1 MIKPNRAVRV
11 TVLMLATVACGRKAP
26 VATDTT
32 PPPANIA
39 ADNIAIAD
47 TALVEKG
54 PSLSGTLV
62 PERAAQ
68 LRAQVAGALQGL
80 YVEEGAA
87 VSAGQ
92 TVALIDTLSL
102 AEAARSARLQLTSSQ
117 LADDVARRNHERST
131 TLHTAGA
138 IADRDLELAHNQA
151 VAADAALAD
160 ARSRLTT
167 AEHQLANAIVR
178 APFAG
183 VVSERPAS
191 AGDVLQA
198 GSPILTI
205 VDPTELRLEASV
217 PADELA
223 TLRVGAKVEFTV
235 TGSSGESFTGRVA
248 RINPQ
253 VDPATRQVRLYV
265 SVPNANRALASGA
278 FAQGRVAVTSAR
290 ALTVPLNALDT
301 KAAVPSVK
309 RIHNGLVESVAVTLG
324 VRDDVAE
331 RVEILKGLS
340 AGDSVL
346 VGAVLGTPVG
356 AAVRVAHAN
365 R

>member
-1 MIKPNRAVRV
+1 MTTSIRAASLSAL
-11 TVLMLATVACGRKAP
+11 TLAVVACGRKAAIAP
-26 VATDTT
+26 DTT

-47 TALVEKG
+47 TALVERG
-54 PSLSGTLV
+54 PSLSGTLA

-68 LRAQVAGALQGL
+68 LRAQVGGALLGL
-80 YVEEGAA
+80 YVEEGAV

-102 AEAARSARLQLTSSQ
+102 AEAARSARLQLTSAQ
-117 LADDVARRNHERST
+117 LADDVARRNHERSV

-138 IADRDLELAHNQA
+138 IADRDLELAENQA
-151 VAADAALAD
+151 VAADAGLGD
-160 ARSRLTT
+160 AKSRLTT

-178 APFAG
+178 APFGG

-205 VDPTELRLEASV
+205 VDPAQLRLEASV
-217 PADELA
+217 PADDLSA
-223 TLRVGAKVEFTV
+223 IRVGAKVEFTV
-235 TGSSGESFTGRVA
+235 TGSSGESFVGRIA
-248 RINPQ
+248 RINPE

-265 SVPNANRALASGA
+265 SVPNASRALAAGA
-278 FAQGRVAVTSAR
+278 FAQGRVAVTSVR
-290 ALTVPLNALDT
+290 ALTVPLAALDT
-301 KAAVPSVK
+301 KAAEPSVK
-309 RIHNGLVESVAVTLG
+309 RVRNGIVESVPVTLG

-356 AAVRVAHAN
+356 AAVRIAHAN

>member
-1 MIKPNRAVRV
+1 MTSRRALSFV
-11 TVLMLATVACGRKAP
+11 TVILMVAACGRKAP
-26 VATDTT
+26 VAADTA

-39 ADNIAIAD
+39 PASIAIAD
-47 TALVEKG
+47 TALVERG
-54 PSLSGTLV
+54 PALSGTLA

-68 LRAQVAGALQGL
+68 LRAQVGGALLGL
-80 YVEEGAA
+80 YVDEGSA

-92 TVALIDTLSL
+92 IVALIDTLSL
-102 AEAARSARLQLTSSQ
+102 AEAARSARLQLTSAQ
-117 LADDVARRNHERST
+117 LADDVARRNHDRSV
-131 TLHTAGA
+131 TLHAAGA
-138 IADRDLELAHNQA
+138 IADRDLELAANQA
-151 VAADAALAD
+151 AAADAALGDAKSRSATAD
-160 ARSRLTT
+160 
-167 AEHQLANAIVR
+167 HQLASAIVR

-191 AGDVLQA
+191 SGDVLQA

-205 VDPTELRLEASV
+205 VDPTALQLEASV
-217 PADELA
+217 PADQLENLK
-223 TLRVGAKVEFTV
+223 VGTKVEFTV
-235 TGSSGESFTGRVA
+235 TGSSSESFTGHIA
-248 RINPQ
+248 RINPA

-265 SVPNANRALASGA
+265 SVPNPARALAAGA
-278 FAQGRVAVTSAR
+278 FAQGRVAVSSAR
-290 ALTVPLNALDT
+290 ALTIPLSALDT
-301 KAAVPSVK
+301 KAAVPTVK

-331 RVEILKGLS
+331 RVEVVHGLS

-356 AAVRVAHAN
+356 SAVRIAHAN